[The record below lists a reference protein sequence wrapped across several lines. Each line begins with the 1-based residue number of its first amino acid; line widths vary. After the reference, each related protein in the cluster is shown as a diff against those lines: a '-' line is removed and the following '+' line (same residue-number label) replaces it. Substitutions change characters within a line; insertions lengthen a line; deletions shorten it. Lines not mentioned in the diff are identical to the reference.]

1 MILLIITDV
10 MIKHVTISLLI
21 VALTSHDNANE
32 NDKDYH
38 LSYSRV
44 IVSLATLAPLPTITR
59 TIFIWQDFILVSQGD
74 FNRMLKHLKSV

>member
-10 MIKHVTISLLI
+10 MINYVTISLLI
-21 VALTSHDNANE
+21 VASTSHDNANE
-32 NDKDYH
+32 NDNPYH

-59 TIFIWQDFILVSQGD
+59 TIILLTENYFYAQ
-74 FNRMLKHLKSV
+74 